1 VAYSSTM
8 RTKVYLGTTKPTVT
22 AADYSTDTF
31 TEVTGLTSLGDFG
44 DEFEVVSFDT
54 INDGRKHKV
63 KGSADAGNWDFEIA
77 RDPGDAGQIA
87 LRAAAKSP
95 EVFNVKVVLVDGTK
109 FYFSGAIT
117 SAKMTFGDNTVNKQ
131 KFQVGITTEVFEV
144 AA

>member
-1 VAYSSTM
+1 M
-8 RTKVYLGTTKPTVT
+8 RTKVYLGTTKPAVT
-22 AADYSTDTF
+22 AADYGTDTF

-44 DEFEVVSFDT
+44 DEFEVTEFNT

-63 KGSADAGNWDFEIA
+63 KGSADAGNWDFEVA

-87 LRAAAKSP
+87 CRAAAKSP
-95 EVFNVKVVLVDGTK
+95 EVYNVKVVLVDGSK

-117 SAKMTFGDNTVNKQ
+117 SAKMTFGENTVNKQ